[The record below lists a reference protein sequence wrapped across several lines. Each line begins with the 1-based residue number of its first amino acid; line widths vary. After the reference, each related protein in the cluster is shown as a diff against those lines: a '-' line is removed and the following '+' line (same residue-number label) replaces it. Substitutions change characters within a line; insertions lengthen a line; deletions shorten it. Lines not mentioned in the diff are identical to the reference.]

1 MKQVDIENSMLD
13 IIPVIIEIT
22 QSIRSHPEVKKGPAG
37 RGTLAF
43 FELLRSLGC
52 LNGQRITNDDI
63 KKAALV
69 TLPHR
74 IAVNSLRHPEEIVEE
89 IIDQILYKK
98 RSSISFLPPSEI
110 PLTQLSQ
117 TENNALLRELMKH
130 VGQKNQQPSST
141 IRPILRQL
149 HRDFPSYFTRQQGF
163 TLEDLAKLLKMPPSA
178 LEKKYPTLAEFFR
191 KLKQLYQ
198 SQTPTQDLMRLL
210 YTLPNQLER
219 LGFIRGMA
227 DRNWR
232 YNWHPSAIFQFTPTA
247 IDLVGKDTVEKLLG
261 AAFGKLILENKWQ
274 NSNIN
279 QTIAEDISRNLF
291 RELLED
297 IQKII
302 DQRGKASPRSL
313 LNAPNIKSFIEERL
327 REKLQ
332 VEPDLI
338 RYDHLLAALDEIQTL
353 LKELEK
359 EGYLN
364 LKKTVKLTKKAYA
377 LLFEELIPE
386 VEKILTKNQDGH
398 KSKYVKRQIGERS
411 LDVRQYKSGDSFRDI
426 SIQRTI
432 KTLVRQGK
440 QLDALDRKD
449 LQIYQKTPPTNM
461 VIALALD
468 TSSSMA
474 DFQKLYY
481 ARKAAVGLTFAAQKK
496 GDKVG
501 IIAFSDH
508 ARVLT
513 QFTFDV
519 NLVLHKVFQQT
530 PLGNTNIQEAL
541 SLSRQLLLNNVG
553 LDGLHK
559 HIIMLSDTVPTTYS
573 IPHYRKAD
581 HIEPI
586 SLPESKRYA
595 YQAAIHQAKLCRRQD
610 ISLSIVCIRR
620 GHHVDERFA
629 RKLAL
634 DIGQGSL
641 YFLENESSLLKA
653 TLDDY
658 VTIRNRYLAS

>member
-1 MKQVDIENSMLD
+1 M
-13 IIPVIIEIT
+13 
-22 QSIRSHPEVKKGPAG
+22 
-37 RGTLAF
+37 
-43 FELLRSLGC
+43 
-52 LNGQRITNDDI
+52 
-63 KKAALV
+63 
-69 TLPHR
+69 
-74 IAVNSLRHPEEIVEE
+74 AV
-89 IIDQILYKK
+89 
-98 RSSISFLPPSEI
+98 
-110 PLTQLSQ
+110 
-117 TENNALLRELMKH
+117 
-130 VGQKNQQPSST
+130 
-141 IRPILRQL
+141 
-149 HRDFPSYFTRQQGF
+149 SY
-163 TLEDLAKLLKMPPSA
+163 
-178 LEKKYPTLAEFFR
+178 
-191 KLKQLYQ
+191 
-198 SQTPTQDLMRLL
+198 
-210 YTLPNQLER
+210 
-219 LGFIRGMA
+219 
-227 DRNWR
+227 
-232 YNWHPSAIFQFTPTA
+232 
-247 IDLVGKDTVEKLLG
+247 VGKDMVEKLLG
-261 AAFGKLILENKWQ
+261 AAFGKLVLENEWQ

-291 RELLED
+291 REFLEG

-313 LNAPNIKSFIEERL
+313 LNAPDIKSIIEERL

-332 VEPDLI
+332 VEPDLV

-353 LKELEK
+353 LEELEQ
-359 EGYLN
+359 EGYL
-364 LKKTVKLTKKAYA
+364 KSMKGTPKSIKLTTKAYA

-386 VEKILTKNQDGH
+386 VETIVTKSKDGH
-398 KSKYVKRQIGERS
+398 RSKYVRRQIGERS
-411 LDVRQYKSGDSFRDI
+411 LDVRQYKNGDSFRDI

-449 LQIYQKTPPTNM
+449 LQIYQKQPPTNM

-513 QFTFDV
+513 QLTFDV

-541 SLSRQLLLNNVG
+541 SLSRQLLLNNGG
-553 LDGLHK
+553 LDGIHK

-573 IPHYRKAD
+573 VPHGRNAD
-581 HIEPI
+581 HTEPI
-586 SLPESKRYA
+586 SLPERKRYA
-595 YQAAIHQAKLCRRQD
+595 YQAAVHQAKLCRRHD
-610 ISLSIVCIRR
+610 ISLSIVCIKR
-620 GHHVDERFA
+620 GHHVDEDFA

-641 YFLENESSLLKA
+641 YFLENESSLLRA

-658 VTIRNRYLAS
+658 VTIRNRYVAS